1 MTPHGVCAARSRPQE
16 DPEPGTTTRPT
27 QEPRTITNTSTTT
40 KNQSNKEEPR
50 TKTTTKNQDNNQEQT
65 PITNTNNQG
74 TNDKNQPQITTRA
87 GIPMPS
93 GGRVCRGGTG
103 HAA

>member
-1 MTPHGVCAARSRPQE
+1 MTPHGVDAARNRPQE
-16 DPEPGTTTRPT
+16 DTTHNTTTRPT
-27 QEPRTITNTSTTT
+27 QEPRTTKNTSTTT
-40 KNQSNKEEPR
+40 KTN
-50 TKTTTKNQDNNQEQT
+50 DNNT
-65 PITNTNNQG
+65 TTNTNNQG
-74 TNDKNQPQITTRA
+74 TNHKNKDTKQPQSTNRA